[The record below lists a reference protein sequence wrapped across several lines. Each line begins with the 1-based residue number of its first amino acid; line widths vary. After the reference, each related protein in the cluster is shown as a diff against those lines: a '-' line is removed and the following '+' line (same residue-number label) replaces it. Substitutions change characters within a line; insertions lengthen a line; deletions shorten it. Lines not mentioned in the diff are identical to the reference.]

1 VITIGLT
8 GGIGTGKSTVTE
20 TLRELGAAIIDAD
33 KVGHEAYLPG
43 TPAYQDIVAEWGSG
57 VLGPTGEIDRKK
69 LGGIVFNNP
78 AALQRLNQIVHPRMR
93 AMLFDRIDQGRRQGV
108 GAVVLEA
115 AILIESGW
123 DSLVDEVWVT
133 VAPEDTVIKRIQGRN
148 NFTADQIRARI
159 RSQLSTQ
166 ERVAKSQAVI
176 DTDCTIPEVR
186 QKVRKLWDERV
197 ASRKDPAGDVK
208 R

>member
-1 VITIGLT
+1 MITIGLT

-20 TLRELGAAIIDAD
+20 TLRELGAVIIDAD

>member
-1 VITIGLT
+1 MITIGLT

-43 TPAYQDIVAEWGSG
+43 TPAYRDIVAEWGSS

-93 AMLFDRIDQGRRQGV
+93 AMLFDRIDQGRRNGV
-108 GAVVLEA
+108 RAVVLEA

-166 ERVAKSQAVI
+166 ERVAKSQVVI
-176 DTDCTIPEVR
+176 DTNCTIPEVR
-186 QKVRKLWDERV
+186 RKVRKFWDERV
-197 ASRKDPAGDVK
+197 ANRKDPAGDVK

>member
-1 VITIGLT
+1 MITIGLT